1 MSSTSAV
8 QSQNAPCRVLLVGAP
23 PSAAALREMLAGVE
37 DIELVL
43 TDAERALE
51 QAASLRP
58 ALIVRALAHAG
69 DHAFLHACRDDKRLR
84 DLPLLVLAPEAGEDA
99 RDAAFAAGASDYLA
113 GLPTPTEMLA
123 RLRYHAGASRAR
135 TERDEALR
143 RLRQTEEALARIQ
156 AELDRLAGYDSLTG
170 IPNRRRFEEVAGGE
184 WQRARRSSQPLSLL
198 LCDVDQFGYFNERL
212 GREAGDLCLRRLA
225 GVLTGQ
231 LKRASDV
238 AARFDGKQFAILLP
252 DTGLDGAVQVAE
264 ACRAAI
270 ERLALS
276 HPEPQRRIVT
286 ISVGVATTV
295 PQEDALFESMVTRA
309 VEAIGAAKARGRNR
323 VVAFRA

>member
-1 MSSTSAV
+1 ML
-8 QSQNAPCRVLLVGAP
+8 APQA
-23 PSAAALREMLAGVE
+23 SDDAAAQGRE
-37 DIELVL
+37 
-43 TDAERALE
+43 
-51 QAASLRP
+51 
-58 ALIVRALAHAG
+58 
-69 DHAFLHACRDDKRLR
+69 
-84 DLPLLVLAPEAGEDA
+84 
-99 RDAAFAAGASDYLA
+99 AAFAAGASDYLA
-113 GLPTPTEMLA
+113 GLPSRTEMLA
-123 RLRYHAGASRAR
+123 RLRYHALASRAAL
-135 TERDEALR
+135 ERDDALR

-156 AELDRLAGYDSLTG
+156 AELDRLAGYDNLTG
-170 IPNRRRFEEVAGGE
+170 IPNRRRFEEVAQGE

-198 LCDVDQFGYFNERL
+198 LCDVDNFDYFNERL
-212 GREAGDLCLRRLA
+212 GRDAGDICLRRLA

-231 LKRASDV
+231 LKRAADV

-295 PQEDALFESMVTRA
+295 PQDDAQFEGVVTRA
-309 VEAIGAAKARGRNR
+309 GEAIEAAKARGRNR